1 MVGTCN
7 RAACRIRNRRRR
19 HNRNIHLRKKRT
31 PRASQHYVGWRIGQT
46 SVLLPVVGE
55 MFLLTLPF
63 IERGNRPSNIDAIPL
78 SDGPNSQGLAEPGG
92 MVKGVVLLSF
102 D

>member
-1 MVGTCN
+1 
-7 RAACRIRNRRRR
+7 
-19 HNRNIHLRKKRT
+19 
-31 PRASQHYVGWRIGQT
+31 
-46 SVLLPVVGE
+46 VLLPVVGE

-63 IERGNRPSNIDAIPL
+63 IERGNRPSKIDAIPL